1 MTTAAPPV
9 VFAEVAENAAPSPK
23 VSGGVR
29 WAPFGTTLPV
39 DPTAALDPAFITL
52 GRVEQNGLERTEDRP
67 EGKQYDWGGNLIA
80 ILQDHYGLQL
90 KFKLLQMMN
99 ASVQSAAHGSSNVTV
114 TPPTATAGTIITAQ
128 INGKLLDS
136 GIWVFDAYYMKMS
149 ARLVLPYGRPTTVAG
164 PKWSHKELATF
175 DMTLEALPDNNSN
188 FAYEY
193 WTDGVHT

>member
-1 MTTAAPPV
+1 MTAPPV
-9 VFAEVAENAAPSPK
+9 VIAQVSEIAAPSPK
-23 VSGGVR
+23 VTGGVR
-29 WAPFGTTLPV
+29 WAPFGTALPTDAV
-39 DPTAALDPAFITL
+39 SALDPAFVTL

-99 ASVQSAAHGSSNVTV
+99 SDVQAAAHGHSNVTT
-114 TPPTATAGTIITAQ
+114 TPATATTGTLITSH

-136 GIWVFDAYYMKMS
+136 GIWVFDAYYIKMT
-149 ARLVLPYGRPTTVAG
+149 ARLVVSYGRPTTVAG

-175 DMTLEALPDNNSN
+175 DMTLEALPDNNN
-188 FAYEY
+188 DFAIEY
-193 WTDGVHT
+193 WDDGVFV